1 MSRSPMRELRE
12 SRNRTQALAVSE
24 LNVLAE
30 RLAAERRVAKRP
42 TFTVRQMSKWESET
56 QPRPYPHPETR
67 VVLEAYFHRSVEE
80 LGLRPGP
87 TGEGA
92 FESPSVPVVTP
103 VPLIEQSAAAIPR
116 LPGGGGDQDPLPW
129 LARTT
134 SDAATATD
142 WRIAEDEV
150 DLLREAAD
158 DMDAQDQQFGGN
170 RLWRPTRA
178 HLLWVHHMID
188 RGIYDEPLGK
198 QLHALAGKFTTS
210 LGWFSYDAGLHAQ
223 ARQYFSEALNAA
235 MLTGDDVLASRTL
248 SNMARQAVDLN
259 KGREA
264 VRFARI
270 AQFHS
275 GLWSAPTRVT
285 ALLAIREAQGHARV
299 GDAFSCEGAIKRAW
313 KEWERG
319 TDDRDPDWTM
329 FLNLAELMCLEGM
342 CRLDLGQT
350 ARAQKLLTES
360 EQLQDVAHSRNRGMC
375 LGRLSVAAIGAGDIE
390 HSIDSTTKAIELIRT
405 GMSSTRAVEQLKIV
419 HDGLAL
425 HHRARGV
432 GDLLEEIRAVVA

>member
-1 MSRSPMRELRE
+1 M
-12 SRNRTQALAVSE
+12 
-24 LNVLAE
+24 
-30 RLAAERRVAKRP
+30 
-42 TFTVRQMSKWESET
+42 
-56 QPRPYPHPETR
+56 
-67 VVLEAYFHRSVEE
+67 
-80 LGLRPGP
+80 
-87 TGEGA
+87 
-92 FESPSVPVVTP
+92 PVVTQ
-103 VPLIEQSAAAIPR
+103 VPLVEQAVVTVPFLA
-116 LPGGGGDQDPLPW
+116 GGHTITGGDQDPPPW
-129 LARTT
+129 LAETT
-134 SDAATATD
+134 TVSGSTD
-142 WRIAEDEV
+142 WKIAEDEV

-188 RGIYDEPLGK
+188 RGIYDERLGQ

-210 LGWFSYDAGLHAQ
+210 LGWFSYDAGLHTQ

-264 VRFARI
+264 IRFSRL
-270 AQFHS
+270 AQTHAN
-275 GLWSAPTRVT
+275 LWSAPTRVT

-299 GDAFSCEGAIKRAW
+299 GDAFNCESAIKRAW
-313 KEWERG
+313 HEWERG
-319 TDDRDPDWTM
+319 TDDRDPDWTT
-329 FLNLAELMCLEGM
+329 FLNLAELTCLEGM

-350 ARAQKLLTES
+350 IRAQQLLAKS

-375 LGRLSVAAIGAGDIE
+375 LGQLSVAAISTGDID
-390 HSIDSTTKAIELIRT
+390 HSVEATTKAIELIRT
-405 GMSSTRAVEQLKIV
+405 AGMSSARTVQQLKIV
-419 HDGLAL
+419 HDGLAH

-432 GDLLEEIRAVVA
+432 GALLEEIHAVVA

>member
-1 MSRSPMRELRE
+1 M
-12 SRNRTQALAVSE
+12 
-24 LNVLAE
+24 
-30 RLAAERRVAKRP
+30 
-42 TFTVRQMSKWESET
+42 
-56 QPRPYPHPETR
+56 
-67 VVLEAYFHRSVEE
+67 
-80 LGLRPGP
+80 
-87 TGEGA
+87 
-92 FESPSVPVVTP
+92 PVVTQ
-103 VPLIEQSAAAIPR
+103 VPLIEQSAAAIP
-116 LPGGGGDQDPLPW
+116 LFAGGDQDPPPW
-129 LARTT
+129 LAQTT
-134 SDAATATD
+134 TDVASSTD
-142 WRIAEDEV
+142 WKIAEDEV

-188 RGIYDEPLGK
+188 RGIYDEQLGQ

-235 MLTGDDVLASRTL
+235 MLTGDDVLSSRTL

-264 VRFARI
+264 IRFARL
-270 AQFHS
+270 AQTHA
-275 GLWSAPTRVT
+275 GMWSAPTRVT

-299 GDAFSCEGAIKRAW
+299 GDAFNCESAIKRAW
-313 KEWERG
+313 KEWDRG
-319 TDDRDPDWTM
+319 TDDRDPDWTT
-329 FLNLAELMCLEGM
+329 FLNQAELVCLEGM

-350 ARAQKLLTES
+350 ARAQKLLAQS
-360 EQLQDVAHSRNRGMC
+360 EKLQDVAHSRNRGMC
-375 LGRLSVAAIGAGDIE
+375 LGRLATAAIGAGDID
-390 HSIDSTTKAIELIRT
+390 HSVDAARNAIGLIRT
-405 GMSSTRAVEQLKIV
+405 AGMSSARAVQQLKIV
-419 HDGLAL
+419 HDGLAP

>member
-1 MSRSPMRELRE
+1 MSRSPMRALRE
-12 SRNRTQALAVSE
+12 SRNRTQAKAVDE
-24 LNVLAE
+24 LNSLAG
-30 RLAAERRVAKRP
+30 RLAAEKRVSKCP

-56 QPRPYPHPETR
+56 KRRPYPHPDTR
-67 VVLEAYFHRSVEE
+67 VVLELYFRRPVEE
-80 LGLRPGP
+80 LGLRPGAEDEP
-87 TGEGA
+87 PDTSA
-92 FESPSVPVVTP
+92 VPVVTP
-103 VPLIEQSAAAIPR
+103 VPFIGQSAAAIP
-116 LPGGGGDQDPLPW
+116 LFAGGDQEPPPW
-129 LARTT
+129 LAQTT
-134 SDAATATD
+134 TD
-142 WRIAEDEV
+142 VASSADWKIAEDEV
-150 DLLREAAD
+150 DLLRDAAD

-188 RGIYDEPLGK
+188 RGIYDEQLGQ

-235 MLTGDDVLASRTL
+235 MLTGDDVLSSRTL

-264 VRFARI
+264 IRFARL
-270 AQFHS
+270 AQTHA
-275 GLWSAPTRVT
+275 GMWLAPTRVT

-299 GDAFSCEGAIKRAW
+299 GDAFNCESAIKRAW
-313 KEWERG
+313 REWERG
-319 TDDRDPDWTM
+319 ADDRDPDWTT
-329 FLNLAELMCLEGM
+329 FLNQAELVCLEGM

-350 ARAQKLLTES
+350 ARAQQLLAHS
-360 EQLQDVAHSRNRGMC
+360 EKLQDVAHTRNRGMC
-375 LGRLSVAAIGAGDIE
+375 LGRLATAAIGAGDID
-390 HSIDSTTKAIELIRT
+390 HSIDAASKAMGLIRT
-405 GMSSTRAVEQLKIV
+405 AGMSSARAVQQLKIV
-419 HDGLAL
+419 HDGLAP